1 MISIDSSELRP
12 SSRLKKHHGKML
24 ENLDVETVTGL
35 ESKTGADLMISNLQA
50 PMTTDALVR
59 MHVESGAF
67 LVQLKFGSDIASSL
81 GPRLK
86 DSIWKMRETGAK
98 QGQCILLFIGQLGVT
113 RGGNATIDGRNDRPR
128 RQYMAVNKAML
139 KWGLRGGIALNL
151 TRESYL
157 VEWLGVLEGELGQG
171 GEQYWQTTTGQFE
184 HEDILQPL
192 QKITDWRPAIAAI
205 KGVGVKRATNLRTA
219 MLAEGA
225 LDTLGQALIWGS
237 TKEWQELPKI
247 PLWGR
252 VTFER
257 VRAAVVGDEDIEG
270 ELCWCME
277 ESDDKNGS

>member
-1 MISIDSSELRP
+1 MILIDSSELRP
-12 SSRLKKHHGKML
+12 SSRFKKHYEKMS
-24 ENLDVETVTGL
+24 EGVEVVTGL
-35 ESKTGADLMISNLQA
+35 EAKTGADLMISNLQA
-50 PMTTDALVR
+50 PVTTEALIQ
-59 MHVESGAF
+59 MHVRAGAF

-98 QGQCILLFIGQLGVT
+98 QGQCILLFIGQLGVKRVT
-113 RGGNATIDGRNDRPR
+113 RKGVPMSIATIDGRSDRPR
-128 RQYMAVNKAML
+128 RPYMAINKAML

-157 VEWLGVLEGELGQG
+157 VEWLSVLEGEIGQA
-171 GEQYWQTTTGQFE
+171 GEQYWQTTKGMFE
-184 HEDILQPL
+184 NDILQPL

-205 KGVGVKRATNLRTA
+205 KGVGVKRATNLREA
-219 MLAEGA
+219 MLREGA

-237 TKEWQELPKI
+237 TKEWEKLPKI

-257 VRAAVVGDEDIEG
+257 VRAAVVGDEEIEG

-277 ESDDKNGS
+277 D